1 MNYIALFVVTALFS
15 SIFSTQAEARKVR
28 LFAVP
33 GFGSSETIDLVYD
46 LPDSPPFL
54 REGKAYD
61 IGYLNSSKG
70 NAYVLYQGDRYGKLS
85 DAEIATL
92 EAALGFDPTAKH
104 RAERAARSAA
114 FEEAFPW
121 SSVTYVLIL
130 VAGVFMLLRKG
141 VRILRRAAP
150 PSVNGSIDED
160 NSVGAVYPPS
170 EARKAQM
177 MSRQQTDDAM
187 SDNRRRTAA
196 PPTVS
201 GSSRSGPPVKAFGRR
216 SA

>member
-1 MNYIALFVVTALFS
+1 MNYIALFVVTALFFS
-15 SIFSTQAEARKVR
+15 MFSTQAEARKVR

-54 REGKAYD
+54 REGKTYD

-70 NAYVLYQGDRYGKLS
+70 NAYVLYQGDRYAKLS

-92 EAALGFDPTAKH
+92 KAALGFDPTAKH
-104 RAERAARSAA
+104 RAERAARGAA

-121 SSVTYVLIL
+121 SSVTCALIL
-130 VAGVFMLLRKG
+130 GAGVFMLLRKG
-141 VRILRRAAP
+141 LRILRRAAP

-160 NSVGAVYPPS
+160 NSVGVAYPPP
-170 EARKAQM
+170 EARKVQM
-177 MSRQQTDDAM
+177 MSRQETDDAM

-201 GSSRSGPPVKAFGRR
+201 VSSRSGAPVKAFGRR